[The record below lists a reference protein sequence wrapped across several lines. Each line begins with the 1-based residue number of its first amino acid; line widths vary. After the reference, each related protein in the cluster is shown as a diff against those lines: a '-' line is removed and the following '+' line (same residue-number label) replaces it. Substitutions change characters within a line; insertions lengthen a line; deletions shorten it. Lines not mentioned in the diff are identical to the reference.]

1 MLYGTVYVQPNVR
14 SILHSAMTARELIK
28 TLQDLGD
35 ENLDREIVMF
45 DGPSYYTPYKVEVLK
60 DKSWGRQYGKI
71 LID

>member
-1 MLYGTVYVQPNVR
+1 
-14 SILHSAMTARELIK
+14 MTARDLIK
-28 TLQDLGD
+28 ALQDLGKD
-35 ENLDREIVMF
+35 NLDREIVMF